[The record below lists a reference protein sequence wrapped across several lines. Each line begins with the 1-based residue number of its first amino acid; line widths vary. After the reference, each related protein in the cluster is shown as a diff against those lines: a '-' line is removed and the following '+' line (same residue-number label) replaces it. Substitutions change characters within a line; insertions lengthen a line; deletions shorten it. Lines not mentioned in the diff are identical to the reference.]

1 MSCHFHNIM
10 TYSITISITYLGV
23 EVFSM
28 TKYIYAFDE
37 GQKSMKDLLGGK
49 GANLAEMKRLGLP
62 VPDGFTLTTEA
73 CIEYLKH
80 DLKLP
85 EALMDQLETQLEAFS
100 QRTGKSFSS
109 NEQLLLVSV
118 RSGAKI
124 SMPGMMD
131 TILNLGLNDE
141 NVEKLSEKTNDCR
154 FAYDCYRRLLQMFG
168 QVVYNIPMASFDT
181 YFEEYKQQHSYQN
194 DADIPAE
201 GLQEICNYFKEV
213 YLNEVY
219 KPFPQKPLEQLTE
232 AIEAVFKSWDN
243 DRARVYRQLNEIPHD
258 IGTAVNIQEMVFGNS
273 GERSGTGVAFTR
285 NPVTGDAKLFGE
297 YLLNAQ
303 GEDVVAGIRTPKDI
317 ETLKNQMPHV
327 HQQFLEVSQRLETH
341 YKDMQDIEFTIENE
355 QLYILQTRS
364 GKRTAHA
371 AIHIA
376 VDLVEEG
383 ILTQSEAVMNVE
395 VKSIDQLLH
404 PSFDAQAL
412 QQATIISKL
421 GLPASPGAAS
431 GKIVFSAEEAKI
443 QHEQGERVI
452 LMRPETS
459 PEDIE
464 GMIASEAIV
473 TTHGG
478 MTSHAAVV
486 ARGMGK
492 CCVTGCS
499 DLEINV
505 VDKVVKYGT
514 GTLKEGDMISV
525 DGAKGDIYFGE
536 VATMKA
542 ERSHAFEQFMKWS
555 KDIARLDVRMNAE
568 TPQDIQAGY
577 QFGATGIG
585 LVRTEHMFFGPERLV
600 EMRRFILSDTRE
612 KRIEALNQ
620 IREYQ
625 TEDFEEILRL
635 SGSRPTIIRLLD
647 PPLHEFLPKSEEEK
661 AVVAKQLNV
670 SGRTLTQYIESLE
683 EVNPMLGHRGCRLAI
698 TYPELYIMQTEAII
712 KSALYLKS
720 QGIHCQPEI
729 MIPLVSTVSEF
740 TILKNQI
747 NERIET
753 LFEEH
758 GESLHYL
765 IGTMIETPRAC
776 LIAGDLARECDFF
789 SFGTND
795 LTQLTFGFSRDDAGK
810 FIGAYAEQGI
820 LDTDPFQ
827 TLDQHGVGQLVKTA
841 TEQAKAINP
850 TIKIGVCGEL
860 GGDHKSIQYFNT
872 LDIDYVSCSP
882 FRVSGALL
890 STAQS
895 EVKGGRL
902 RV

>member
-1 MSCHFHNIM
+1 
-10 TYSITISITYLGV
+10 
-23 EVFSM
+23 M

-80 DLKLP
+80 GSKVP
-85 EALMDQLETQLEAFS
+85 EALSEQLNSQLAAFS
-100 QRTGKSFSS
+100 QRTEKSFSS
-109 NEQLLLVSV
+109 EEQLLLVSV

-131 TILNLGLNDE
+131 TILNLGLNDD
-141 NVEKLSEKTNDCR
+141 NVKKLAAKTNDAR

-168 QVVYNIPMASFDT
+168 EVVYGIPMNAFDT
-181 YFEEYKQQHSYQN
+181 YFNAYKTQHEYQN

-201 GLQEICNYFKEV
+201 GLQEICEHFKGV
-213 YLNEVY
+213 YLDEVY
-219 KPFPQKPLEQLTE
+219 KPFPQEPFDQITE

-243 DRARVYRQLNEIPHD
+243 DRARVYRELNEIPHD

-285 NPVTGDAKLFGE
+285 NPVTGEAKLFGE

-317 ETLKNQMPHV
+317 ESLKDQMPHV
-327 HQQFLEVSQRLETH
+327 HQQFVDVSQRLETH

-355 QLYILQTRS
+355 QLYILQTRN
-364 GKRTAHA
+364 GKRTANA

-383 ILTQSEAVMNVE
+383 VITKEEAVMNVE

-404 PSFDAQAL
+404 PNFDKTAL
-412 QQATIISKL
+412 DHASVISKL

-431 GKIVFSAEEAKI
+431 GKIVFSAETAKI
-443 QHEQGERVI
+443 QFEQGESVI

-464 GMIASEAIV
+464 GMVASEAIV

-505 VDKVVKYGT
+505 VDKVVNYPG
-514 GTLKEGDMISV
+514 GTLHEGDMISV
-525 DGAKGDIYFGE
+525 DGAQGDIYVGE
-536 VATMKA
+536 VETMKA
-542 ERSHAFEQFMKWS
+542 ERSEAFEQFMEWS
-555 KDIARLDVRMNAE
+555 DGVAKLDVRMNAE

-577 QFGATGIG
+577 QFGAKGIG

-600 EMRRFILSDTRE
+600 EMRRFILSDTQD
-612 KRIEALNQ
+612 KRIAALNEIKQ
-620 IREYQ
+620 YQ
-625 TEDFEEILRL
+625 TADFEEILKL
-635 SGSRPTIIRLLD
+635 SGERPTIIRLLD
-647 PPLHEFLPKSEEEK
+647 PPLHEFLPKSTEEK
-661 AVVAKQLNV
+661 SSVAGQLNV
-670 SGRTLTQYIESLE
+670 PVKTLEQYIENLN

-698 TYPELYIMQTEAII
+698 TYPELYVMQVEAIME
-712 KSALYLKS
+712 SALRLKV
-720 QGIHCQPEI
+720 QGIDCQPEI
-729 MIPLVSTVSEF
+729 MIPLVSTVAEF
-740 TILKNQI
+740 TTLKTQI
-747 NERIET
+747 TERIEV
-753 LFEEH
+753 LQQEA
-758 GESLHYL
+758 GESVNYL

-776 LIAGDLARECDFF
+776 LIVGDLAKECDFF

-810 FIGAYAEQGI
+810 FIGAYSEQGI
-820 LDTDPFQ
+820 IDIDPFQ
-827 TLDQHGVGQLVKTA
+827 TLDVEGVGQLVKVA
-841 TEQAKAINP
+841 TEQAKAANP
-850 TIKIGVCGEL
+850 TLKIGVCGEL
-860 GGDHKSIQYFNT
+860 GGDHKSIQYFNN

-882 FRVSGALL
+882 YRVPGALL

-895 EVKGGRL
+895 EVEGGRL

>member
-1 MSCHFHNIM
+1 
-10 TYSITISITYLGV
+10 
-23 EVFSM
+23 M

-80 DLKLP
+80 GSKVP
-85 EALMDQLETQLEAFS
+85 EALSEQLNSQLAAFS
-100 QRTGKSFSS
+100 QRTEKSFSS
-109 NEQLLLVSV
+109 EEQLLLVSV

-131 TILNLGLNDE
+131 TILNLGLNDD
-141 NVEKLSEKTNDCR
+141 NVKKLAAKTNDAR

-168 QVVYNIPMASFDT
+168 EVVYGIPMNAFDT
-181 YFEEYKQQHSYQN
+181 YFNAYKTQHEYQN

-201 GLQEICNYFKEV
+201 GLQEICEHFKGV
-213 YLNEVY
+213 YLDEVY
-219 KPFPQKPLEQLTE
+219 KPFPQEPFDQLTE

-243 DRARVYRQLNEIPHD
+243 DRARVYRELNEIPHD

-285 NPVTGDAKLFGE
+285 NPVTGEAKLFGE

-317 ETLKNQMPHV
+317 ESLKDQMPHV
-327 HQQFLEVSQRLETH
+327 HQQFVDVSQRLETH

-355 QLYILQTRS
+355 QLYILQTRN
-364 GKRTAHA
+364 GKRTANA

-383 ILTQSEAVMNVE
+383 VITKEEAVMNVE

-404 PSFDAQAL
+404 PNFDKTAL
-412 QQATIISKL
+412 DHASVISKL

-431 GKIVFSAEEAKI
+431 GKIVFSAETAKI
-443 QHEQGERVI
+443 QFEQGESVI

-464 GMIASEAIV
+464 GMVASEAIV

-505 VDKVVKYGT
+505 VDKVVNYPG
-514 GTLKEGDMISV
+514 GTLHEGDMISV
-525 DGAKGDIYFGE
+525 DGAQGDIYVGE
-536 VATMKA
+536 VETMKA
-542 ERSHAFEQFMKWS
+542 ERSEAFEQFMEWS
-555 KDIARLDVRMNAE
+555 DGVAKLDVRMNAE

-577 QFGATGIG
+577 QFGAKGIG

-600 EMRRFILSDTRE
+600 EMRRFILSDTQD
-612 KRIEALNQ
+612 KRIAALNEIKQ
-620 IREYQ
+620 YQ
-625 TEDFEEILRL
+625 TADFEEILKL
-635 SGSRPTIIRLLD
+635 SGERPTIIRLLD
-647 PPLHEFLPKSEEEK
+647 PPLHEFLPKSTEEK
-661 AVVAKQLNV
+661 SSVAGQLNV
-670 SGRTLTQYIESLE
+670 PVKTLEQYIENLN

-698 TYPELYIMQTEAII
+698 TYPELYVMQVEAIME
-712 KSALYLKS
+712 SALRLKA
-720 QGIHCQPEI
+720 QGIDCQPEI
-729 MIPLVSTVSEF
+729 MIPLVSTVAEF
-740 TILKNQI
+740 TTLKTQI
-747 NERIET
+747 TERIEV
-753 LFEEH
+753 LQQEA
-758 GESLHYL
+758 GEPVNYL

-776 LIAGDLARECDFF
+776 LIVGDLAKECDFF

-810 FIGAYAEQGI
+810 FIGAYSEQGI
-820 LDTDPFQ
+820 IDIDPFQ
-827 TLDQHGVGQLVKTA
+827 TLDVEGVGQLVKVA
-841 TEQAKAINP
+841 TEQAKAANP
-850 TIKIGVCGEL
+850 TLKIGVCGEL
-860 GGDHKSIQYFNT
+860 GGDHKSIQYFNN

-882 FRVSGALL
+882 YRVPGALL

-895 EVKGGRL
+895 EVEGGRL

>member
-1 MSCHFHNIM
+1 
-10 TYSITISITYLGV
+10 
-23 EVFSM
+23 M

-62 VPDGFTLTTEA
+62 VPDGFTITTEA

-80 DLKLP
+80 GSKVP
-85 EALMDQLETQLEAFS
+85 EALSEQLNSQLAAFS
-100 QRTGKSFSS
+100 QRTEKSFSS
-109 NEQLLLVSV
+109 EEQLLLVSV

-131 TILNLGLNDE
+131 TILNLGLNDD
-141 NVEKLSEKTNDCR
+141 NVKKLAAKTNDAR

-168 QVVYNIPMASFDT
+168 EVVYGIPMNAFDT
-181 YFEEYKQQHSYQN
+181 YFNAYKTQHEYQN

-201 GLQEICNYFKEV
+201 GLQEICEHFKGV
-213 YLNEVY
+213 YLDEVY
-219 KPFPQKPLEQLTE
+219 KPFPQEPFNQLTE

-243 DRARVYRQLNEIPHD
+243 DRARVYRELNEIPHD

-285 NPVTGDAKLFGE
+285 NPVTGEAKLFGE

-317 ETLKNQMPHV
+317 ESLKDQMPHV
-327 HQQFLEVSQRLETH
+327 HQQFVDVSQRLETH

-355 QLYILQTRS
+355 QLYILQTRN
-364 GKRTAHA
+364 GKRTANA

-383 ILTQSEAVMNVE
+383 VITKEEAVMNVE

-404 PSFDAQAL
+404 PNFDKTAL
-412 QQATIISKL
+412 DHASVISKL

-431 GKIVFSAEEAKI
+431 GKIVFSAETAKI
-443 QHEQGERVI
+443 RFEQGESVI

-464 GMIASEAIV
+464 GMVASEAIV

-505 VDKVVKYGT
+505 VDKIVNYPG
-514 GTLKEGDMISV
+514 GTLHEGDMISV
-525 DGAKGDIYFGE
+525 DGAQGDIYVGE
-536 VATMKA
+536 VETMKA
-542 ERSHAFEQFMKWS
+542 ERSEAFEQFMEWS
-555 KDIARLDVRMNAE
+555 DGVAKLDVRMNAE

-577 QFGATGIG
+577 QFGAKGIG

-600 EMRRFILSDTRE
+600 EMRRFILSDTQD
-612 KRIEALNQ
+612 KRIVALNKIKQ
-620 IREYQ
+620 YQ
-625 TEDFEEILRL
+625 TADFEEILKL
-635 SGSRPTIIRLLD
+635 SGERPTIIRLLD
-647 PPLHEFLPKSEEEK
+647 PPLHEFLPKSTEEK
-661 AVVAKQLNV
+661 SSVAGQLNV
-670 SGRTLTQYIESLE
+670 SVKTLEQYIENLN

-698 TYPELYIMQTEAII
+698 TYPELYVMQVEAIME
-712 KSALYLKS
+712 SALRLKA
-720 QGIHCQPEI
+720 QGIDCQPEI
-729 MIPLVSTVSEF
+729 MIPLVSTVAEF
-740 TILKNQI
+740 TTLKTQI
-747 NERIET
+747 TERIEV
-753 LFEEH
+753 LQQEA
-758 GESLHYL
+758 GESVNYL

-776 LIAGDLARECDFF
+776 LIAGDLAKECDFF

-810 FIGAYAEQGI
+810 FIGAYSEQGI
-820 LDTDPFQ
+820 LDIDPFQ
-827 TLDQHGVGQLVKTA
+827 TLDVEGVGQLVKLA
-841 TEQAKAINP
+841 TEQAKAANP
-850 TIKIGVCGEL
+850 TLKIGVCGEL
-860 GGDHKSIQYFNT
+860 GGDHKSIQYFNN

-882 FRVSGALL
+882 YRVPGALL

-895 EVKGGRL
+895 EVEGGRL

>member
-1 MSCHFHNIM
+1 
-10 TYSITISITYLGV
+10 
-23 EVFSM
+23 M

-80 DLKLP
+80 GSKVP
-85 EALMDQLETQLEAFS
+85 EVLSEQLNSQLAAFS
-100 QRTGKSFSS
+100 QRTEKSFSS
-109 NEQLLLVSV
+109 EEQLLLVSV

-131 TILNLGLNDE
+131 TILNLGLNDD
-141 NVEKLSEKTNDCR
+141 NVKKLAAKTNDAR

-168 QVVYNIPMASFDT
+168 EVVYGIPMNAFDT
-181 YFEEYKQQHSYQN
+181 YFNAYKTQHEYQN

-201 GLQEICNYFKEV
+201 GLQEICEHFKGV
-213 YLNEVY
+213 YLDEVY
-219 KPFPQKPLEQLTE
+219 KPFPQEPFDQLTE

-243 DRARVYRQLNEIPHD
+243 DRARVYRELNEIPHD

-285 NPVTGDAKLFGE
+285 NPVTGEAKLFGE

-317 ETLKNQMPHV
+317 ESLKDQMPHV
-327 HQQFLEVSQRLETH
+327 HQQFVDVSQRLETH

-355 QLYILQTRS
+355 QLYILQTRN
-364 GKRTAHA
+364 GKRTANA

-383 ILTQSEAVMNVE
+383 VITKEEAVMNVE

-404 PSFDAQAL
+404 PNFDKTAL
-412 QQATIISKL
+412 DHASVISKL

-431 GKIVFSAEEAKI
+431 GKIVFSAETAKI
-443 QHEQGERVI
+443 QFEQGESVI

-464 GMIASEAIV
+464 GMVASEAIV

-505 VDKVVKYGT
+505 VDKVVNYPG
-514 GTLKEGDMISV
+514 GTLHEGDMISV
-525 DGAKGDIYFGE
+525 DGAQGDIYVGE
-536 VATMKA
+536 VETMKA
-542 ERSHAFEQFMKWS
+542 ERSEAFEQFMEWS
-555 KDIARLDVRMNAE
+555 DGVAKLDVRMNAE

-577 QFGATGIG
+577 QFGAKGIG

-600 EMRRFILSDTRE
+600 EMRRFILSDTQD
-612 KRIEALNQ
+612 KRIAALNEIKQ
-620 IREYQ
+620 YQ
-625 TEDFEEILRL
+625 TADFEEILKL
-635 SGSRPTIIRLLD
+635 SGERPTIIRLLD
-647 PPLHEFLPKSEEEK
+647 PPLHEFLPKSTEEK
-661 AVVAKQLNV
+661 SSVAGQLNV
-670 SGRTLTQYIESLE
+670 PVKTLEQYIENLN

-698 TYPELYIMQTEAII
+698 TYPELYVMQVEAIME
-712 KSALYLKS
+712 SALRLKV
-720 QGIHCQPEI
+720 QGIDCQPEI
-729 MIPLVSTVSEF
+729 MIPLVSTVAEF
-740 TILKNQI
+740 TTLKTQI
-747 NERIET
+747 TERIEV
-753 LFEEH
+753 LQQEA
-758 GESLHYL
+758 GESVNYL

-776 LIAGDLARECDFF
+776 LIAGDLAKECDFF

-810 FIGAYAEQGI
+810 FIGAYSEQGI
-820 LDTDPFQ
+820 LDIDPFQ
-827 TLDQHGVGQLVKTA
+827 TLDVEGVGQLVKVA
-841 TEQAKAINP
+841 TEQAKAANP
-850 TIKIGVCGEL
+850 TLKIGVCGEL
-860 GGDHKSIQYFNT
+860 GGDHKSIQYFNN

-882 FRVSGALL
+882 YRVPGALL

-895 EVKGGRL
+895 EVEGGRL

>member
-1 MSCHFHNIM
+1 
-10 TYSITISITYLGV
+10 
-23 EVFSM
+23 M

-80 DLKLP
+80 GSKVP
-85 EALMDQLETQLEAFS
+85 EALLEQLNSQLAAFS
-100 QRTGKSFSS
+100 QRTEKSFSS
-109 NEQLLLVSV
+109 EEQLLLVSV

-131 TILNLGLNDE
+131 TILNLGLNDD
-141 NVEKLSEKTNDCR
+141 NVKKLAAKTNDAR

-168 QVVYNIPMASFDT
+168 EVVYGIPMNAFDT
-181 YFEEYKQQHSYQN
+181 YFNAYKTQHEYQN

-201 GLQEICNYFKEV
+201 GLQEICEHFKGV
-213 YLNEVY
+213 YLDEVY
-219 KPFPQKPLEQLTE
+219 KPFPQEPFDQLTE

-243 DRARVYRQLNEIPHD
+243 DRARVYRELNEIPHD

-285 NPVTGDAKLFGE
+285 NPVTGEAKLFGE

-317 ETLKNQMPHV
+317 ESLKDQMPHV
-327 HQQFLEVSQRLETH
+327 HQQFVDVSQRLEKH

-355 QLYILQTRS
+355 QLYILQTRN
-364 GKRTAHA
+364 GKRTANA

-383 ILTQSEAVMNVE
+383 VITKEEAVMNVE

-404 PSFDAQAL
+404 PNFDKTAL
-412 QQATIISKL
+412 EHASVISKL

-431 GKIVFSAEEAKI
+431 GKIVFSAETAKI
-443 QHEQGERVI
+443 QFEQGESVI

-464 GMIASEAIV
+464 GMVASEAIV

-505 VDKVVKYGT
+505 VDKVVNYPG
-514 GTLKEGDMISV
+514 GTLHEGDMISV
-525 DGAKGDIYFGE
+525 DGAQGDIYVGE
-536 VATMKA
+536 VETMKA
-542 ERSHAFEQFMKWS
+542 ERSEAFEQFMEWS
-555 KDIARLDVRMNAE
+555 DGVAKLDVRMNAE

-577 QFGATGIG
+577 QFGAKGIG

-600 EMRRFILSDTRE
+600 EMRRFILSDTQD
-612 KRIEALNQ
+612 KRIAALNEIKQ
-620 IREYQ
+620 YQ
-625 TEDFEEILRL
+625 TADFEEILKL
-635 SGSRPTIIRLLD
+635 SGERPTIIRLLD
-647 PPLHEFLPKSEEEK
+647 PPLHEFLPKSAEEK
-661 AVVAKQLNV
+661 SSVAGQLNV
-670 SGRTLTQYIESLE
+670 SVKTLEQYIENLN

-698 TYPELYIMQTEAII
+698 TYPELYVMQVEAIME
-712 KSALYLKS
+712 SALRLKV
-720 QGIHCQPEI
+720 QGIDCQPEI
-729 MIPLVSTVSEF
+729 MIPLVSTVAEF
-740 TILKNQI
+740 TTLKTQI
-747 NERIET
+747 TERIEV
-753 LFEEH
+753 LQQEA
-758 GESLHYL
+758 GESVNYL

-776 LIAGDLARECDFF
+776 LIAGDLAKECDFF

-810 FIGAYAEQGI
+810 FIGAYSEQGI
-820 LDTDPFQ
+820 LDIDPFQ
-827 TLDQHGVGQLVKTA
+827 TLDVEGVGQLVKVA
-841 TEQAKAINP
+841 TEQAKAANP
-850 TIKIGVCGEL
+850 TLKIGVCGEL
-860 GGDHKSIQYFNT
+860 GGDHKSIQYFNN

-882 FRVSGALL
+882 YRVPGALL

-895 EVKGGRL
+895 EVEGGRL

>member
-1 MSCHFHNIM
+1 
-10 TYSITISITYLGV
+10 
-23 EVFSM
+23 M

-80 DLKLP
+80 GSKVP
-85 EALMDQLETQLEAFS
+85 EALSEQLNSQLAAFS
-100 QRTGKSFSS
+100 QRTEKSFSS
-109 NEQLLLVSV
+109 EEQLLLVSV

-131 TILNLGLNDE
+131 TILNLGLNDD
-141 NVEKLSEKTNDCR
+141 NVKKLAAKTNDAR

-168 QVVYNIPMASFDT
+168 EVVYGIPMNAFDT
-181 YFEEYKQQHSYQN
+181 YFNAYKTQHEYQN

-201 GLQEICNYFKEV
+201 GLQEICEHFKGV
-213 YLNEVY
+213 YLDEVY
-219 KPFPQKPLEQLTE
+219 KPFPQEPFDQLTE

-243 DRARVYRQLNEIPHD
+243 DRARVYRELNEIPHD

-285 NPVTGDAKLFGE
+285 NPVTGEAKLFGE

-317 ETLKNQMPHV
+317 ESLKDQMPHV
-327 HQQFLEVSQRLETH
+327 HQQFVDVSQRLETH

-355 QLYILQTRS
+355 QLYILQTRN
-364 GKRTAHA
+364 GKRTANA

-383 ILTQSEAVMNVE
+383 VITKEEAVMNVE

-404 PSFDAQAL
+404 PNFDKTAL
-412 QQATIISKL
+412 DHASVISKL

-431 GKIVFSAEEAKI
+431 GKIVFSAETAKI
-443 QHEQGERVI
+443 QFEQGESVI

-464 GMIASEAIV
+464 GMVASEAIV

-505 VDKVVKYGT
+505 VDKVVNYPG
-514 GTLKEGDMISV
+514 GTLHEGDMISV
-525 DGAKGDIYFGE
+525 DGAQGDIYVGE
-536 VATMKA
+536 VETMKA
-542 ERSHAFEQFMKWS
+542 ERSEAFEQFMEWS
-555 KDIARLDVRMNAE
+555 DGVAKLDVRMNAE

-577 QFGATGIG
+577 QFGAKGIG

-600 EMRRFILSDTRE
+600 EMRRFILSDTQD
-612 KRIEALNQ
+612 KRIAALNE
-620 IREYQ
+620 IKRYQ
-625 TEDFEEILRL
+625 TADFEEILKL
-635 SGSRPTIIRLLD
+635 SGERPTIIRLLD
-647 PPLHEFLPKSEEEK
+647 PPLHEFLPKSTEEK
-661 AVVAKQLNV
+661 SSVARQLNV
-670 SGRTLTQYIESLE
+670 PVKTLEQYIENLN

-698 TYPELYIMQTEAII
+698 TYPELYVMQVEAIME
-712 KSALYLKS
+712 SALRLKA
-720 QGIHCQPEI
+720 QGIDCQPEI
-729 MIPLVSTVSEF
+729 MIPLVSTVAEF
-740 TILKNQI
+740 TTLKTQI
-747 NERIET
+747 TERIEV
-753 LFEEH
+753 LQQEA
-758 GESLHYL
+758 GESVNYL

-776 LIAGDLARECDFF
+776 LIAGDLAKECDFF

-810 FIGAYAEQGI
+810 FIGAYSEQGI
-820 LDTDPFQ
+820 IDIDPFQ
-827 TLDQHGVGQLVKTA
+827 TLDVEGVGQLVKVA
-841 TEQAKAINP
+841 TEQAKAANP
-850 TIKIGVCGEL
+850 TLKIGVCGEL
-860 GGDHKSIQYFNT
+860 GGDHKSIQYFNN

-882 FRVSGALL
+882 YRVPGALL

-895 EVKGGRL
+895 EVEGGRL

>member
-1 MSCHFHNIM
+1 
-10 TYSITISITYLGV
+10 
-23 EVFSM
+23 M

-62 VPDGFTLTTEA
+62 VPDGFTITTEA

-80 DLKLP
+80 GSKVP
-85 EALMDQLETQLEAFS
+85 EALSEQLNSQLAAFS
-100 QRTGKSFSS
+100 QRTEKSFSS
-109 NEQLLLVSV
+109 EEQLLLVSV

-131 TILNLGLNDE
+131 TILNLGLNDD
-141 NVEKLSEKTNDCR
+141 NVKKLTAKTKDAR

-168 QVVYNIPMASFDT
+168 EVVYGIPMNAFDT
-181 YFEEYKQQHSYQN
+181 YFNAYKTQHEYQN

-201 GLQEICNYFKEV
+201 GLQEICEHFKGV
-213 YLNEVY
+213 YLDEVY
-219 KPFPQKPLEQLTE
+219 KPFPQEPFNQLTE

-243 DRARVYRQLNEIPHD
+243 DRARVYRELNEIPHD

-285 NPVTGDAKLFGE
+285 NPVTGEAKLFGE

-317 ETLKNQMPHV
+317 ESLKDQMPHV
-327 HQQFLEVSQRLETH
+327 HQQFVDVSQRLETH

-355 QLYILQTRS
+355 QLYILQTRN
-364 GKRTAHA
+364 GKRTANA

-383 ILTQSEAVMNVE
+383 VITKEEAVMNVE

-404 PSFDAQAL
+404 PNFDKTAL
-412 QQATIISKL
+412 EHASVISKL

-431 GKIVFSAEEAKI
+431 GKIVFSAETAKMRF
-443 QHEQGERVI
+443 EQGESVI

-464 GMIASEAIV
+464 GMVASEAIV

-505 VDKVVKYGT
+505 VDKIVNYPG
-514 GTLKEGDMISV
+514 GTLHEGDMISV
-525 DGAKGDIYFGE
+525 DGAQGDIYVGE
-536 VATMKA
+536 VETMKA
-542 ERSHAFEQFMKWS
+542 ERSEAFEQFMEWS
-555 KDIARLDVRMNAE
+555 DGVAKLDVRMNAE

-577 QFGATGIG
+577 QFGAKGIG

-600 EMRRFILSDTRE
+600 EMRRFILSDTQD
-612 KRIEALNQ
+612 KRIVALNKIKQ
-620 IREYQ
+620 YQ
-625 TEDFEEILRL
+625 TADFEEILKL
-635 SGSRPTIIRLLD
+635 SGERPTIIRLLD
-647 PPLHEFLPKSEEEK
+647 PPLHEFLPKSTEEK
-661 AVVAKQLNV
+661 SSVARQLNV
-670 SGRTLTQYIESLE
+670 PVKTLEQYIENLN

-698 TYPELYIMQTEAII
+698 TYPELYVMQVEAIME
-712 KSALYLKS
+712 SALRLKA
-720 QGIHCQPEI
+720 QGIDCQPEI
-729 MIPLVSTVSEF
+729 MIPLVSTVAEF
-740 TILKNQI
+740 TTLKTQI
-747 NERIET
+747 TERIEA
-753 LFEEH
+753 LQQEA
-758 GESLHYL
+758 GESVNYL

-776 LIAGDLARECDFF
+776 LIAGDLAKECDFF

-810 FIGAYAEQGI
+810 FIGAYSEQGI
-820 LDTDPFQ
+820 IDIDPFQ
-827 TLDQHGVGQLVKTA
+827 TLDIGGVGQLVKVA
-841 TEQAKAINP
+841 TEQAKAANK
-850 TIKIGVCGEL
+850 TLKIGVCGEL
-860 GGDHKSIQYFNT
+860 GGDHKSIQYFNN

-882 FRVSGALL
+882 YRVPGALL

-895 EVKGGRL
+895 EVEGGRL

>member
-1 MSCHFHNIM
+1 
-10 TYSITISITYLGV
+10 
-23 EVFSM
+23 M

-80 DLKLP
+80 GSKVP
-85 EALMDQLETQLEAFS
+85 EALSEQLNSQLAAFS
-100 QRTGKSFSS
+100 QRTEKSFSS
-109 NEQLLLVSV
+109 EEQLLLVSV

-131 TILNLGLNDE
+131 TILNLGLNDD
-141 NVEKLSEKTNDCR
+141 NVKKLAAKTNDAR

-168 QVVYNIPMASFDT
+168 EVVYGIPMNAFDT
-181 YFEEYKQQHSYQN
+181 YFNAYKTQHEYQN

-201 GLQEICNYFKEV
+201 GLQEICEHFKGV
-213 YLNEVY
+213 YLDEVY
-219 KPFPQKPLEQLTE
+219 KPFPQEPFDQLTE

-243 DRARVYRQLNEIPHD
+243 DRARVYRELNEIPHD

-285 NPVTGDAKLFGE
+285 NPVTGEAKLFGE

-317 ETLKNQMPHV
+317 ESLKDQMPHV
-327 HQQFLEVSQRLETH
+327 HQQFVDVSQRLETH

-355 QLYILQTRS
+355 QLYILQTRN
-364 GKRTAHA
+364 GKRTANA

-383 ILTQSEAVMNVE
+383 VITKEEAVMNVE

-404 PSFDAQAL
+404 PNFDKTAL
-412 QQATIISKL
+412 EHASVISKL

-431 GKIVFSAEEAKI
+431 GKIVFSAETAKI
-443 QHEQGERVI
+443 QFEQGESVI
-452 LMRPETS
+452 LLRPETS

-464 GMIASEAIV
+464 GMVASEAIV

-505 VDKVVKYGT
+505 VDKVVNYPG
-514 GTLKEGDMISV
+514 GTLHEGDMISV
-525 DGAKGDIYFGE
+525 DGAQGDIYVGE
-536 VATMKA
+536 VETMKA
-542 ERSHAFEQFMKWS
+542 ERSEAFEQFMEWS
-555 KDIARLDVRMNAE
+555 DGVAKLDVRMNAE

-577 QFGATGIG
+577 QFGAKGIG

-600 EMRRFILSDTRE
+600 EMRRFILSDTQD
-612 KRIEALNQ
+612 KRIAALNEIKQ
-620 IREYQ
+620 YQ
-625 TEDFEEILRL
+625 TADFEEILKL
-635 SGSRPTIIRLLD
+635 SGERPTIIRLLD
-647 PPLHEFLPKSEEEK
+647 PPLHEFLPKSAEEK
-661 AVVAKQLNV
+661 SSFAGQLNV
-670 SGRTLTQYIESLE
+670 PVKTLEQYIENLN

-698 TYPELYIMQTEAII
+698 TYPELYVMQVEAIME
-712 KSALYLKS
+712 SALRLKV
-720 QGIHCQPEI
+720 QGIDCQPEI
-729 MIPLVSTVSEF
+729 MIPLVSTVAEF
-740 TILKNQI
+740 TTLKTQI
-747 NERIET
+747 TERIEV
-753 LFEEH
+753 LQQEA
-758 GESLHYL
+758 GESVNYL

-776 LIAGDLARECDFF
+776 LIAGDLAKECDFF

-810 FIGAYAEQGI
+810 FIGAYSEQGI
-820 LDTDPFQ
+820 LGIDPFQ
-827 TLDQHGVGQLVKTA
+827 TLDVEGVGQLVKVA
-841 TEQAKAINP
+841 TEQAKAANP
-850 TIKIGVCGEL
+850 TLKIGVCGEL
-860 GGDHKSIQYFNT
+860 GGDHKSIQYFNN

-882 FRVSGALL
+882 YRVPGALL

-895 EVKGGRL
+895 EVEGGRL